1 MRKKNKN
8 LEVRLYR
15 VLERA
20 LNESGIL
27 ICVPLLLMEK
37 SLNPLGLSLPRSKMR
52 RLPSYIHDSIWDKK
66 FRKVIQDINIG
77 VINRTL
83 TFVLIIFKEKKLT
96 RADP

>member
-1 MRKKNKN
+1 MRKN

-20 LNESGIL
+20 LNESGTHIL
-27 ICVPLLLMEK
+27 IYVLLLLMEK
-37 SLNPLGLSLPRSKMR
+37 SFNPLGLSLPMNKMR
-52 RLPSYIHDSIWDKK
+52 RLPSSYIHDSIWSKK
-66 FRKVIQDINIG
+66 YRKVIQDINIG

>member
-1 MRKKNKN
+1 MRNKN

-20 LNESGIL
+20 LNESGSPIL

-37 SLNPLGLSLPRSKMR
+37 SFNPLGLRFPRSKMR
-52 RLPSYIHDSIWDKK
+52 RLLSYIHDSIWNKK
-66 FRKVIQDINIG
+66 CREVIQDINIG
-77 VINRTL
+77 AINRTL
-83 TFVLIIFKEKKLT
+83 TFVLITFKEKKLT